1 MACTRLV
8 ARDPVSLPS
17 GRALCAAPPRTRE
30 FHFYLRKGITVVRAR
45 HFSPPPAAAAIS
57 SCDCLKKEGFVFV
70 PTEYGAPRE
79 DESIPRKEA
88 ERE

>member
-1 MACTRLV
+1 M
-8 ARDPVSLPS
+8 
-17 GRALCAAPPRTRE
+17 
-30 FHFYLRKGITVVRAR
+30 RAR

-57 SCDCLKKEGFVFV
+57 SCDCLKKEGFFV